1 MIAYEPEGGGCPDTA
16 APGQVIE
23 ASLDEAGFFTLR
35 MDLAG
40 TDTGSVLLDIGQDAP
55 EVVHPL
61 GEGRFEARL
70 HLPERD
76 VVPVLTVTTK
86 DGRHDRALRPHGCL
100 GPLAANR
107 PSPAL
112 VSRCPDAVA
121 ALREGPGAV
130 VLFLAMATEGSGW
143 DRLCALAAGLRGEGH
158 SPWLLLVSDA
168 GSFADATARM
178 LAHFDLAM
186 LAVPTRGQP
195 ASEWEPFPG
204 DPALEQV
211 MQRIAKPAEGVR
223 LPALLLGETP
233 QLLLRFGKPALAFP
247 RACLLSAEAVTAPR
261 LVYIPQHR
269 QKLVGQMRDR
279 LRGIRVILSSEP
291 LRASLSRIC
300 PEVPSVVLRDG
311 APAAGLARGLG
322 LPMTGP
328 STEALDRAL
337 RHFVLEARLADP
349 EGEGRTGLLL
359 DGTEV
364 NEWTG
369 ELSRLARGRLY
380 ALGGATGSGVQPPV
394 KPLARAMRDGVAR
407 LLVPAVGA
415 EGEALAA
422 IVEEWGLEAIPLLP
436 GPSTGDR
443 RALTAL
449 RGIRAGGIALLA
461 DAAVYRPSPSEE
473 DLVLLAGGEPGL
485 EADVVELGWAGD
497 PRRGRLASLF
507 DARAPAFWGRPP
519 SRGAGATIGYGEAWL
534 APLLSPELSQG
545 ARTPAASSR
554 LLPLLAFVLHA
565 GCVSLRLAIAPA
577 EAAALAPALRR
588 LEAEGI
594 RIIARDRRRAA

>member
-1 MIAYEPEGGGCPDTA
+1 MFREHRQPDMTAYDSEGESCPDTA
-16 APGQVIE
+16 MPGQVIE

-35 MDLAG
+35 MNVTAAEI
-40 TDTGSVLLDIGQDAP
+40 GSVLLDTGQGPP
-55 EVVHPL
+55 EAVHPL
-61 GEGRFEARL
+61 GGSQFEARL

-76 VVPVLTVTTK
+76 ATPVLTVTTK
-86 DGRHDRALRPHGCL
+86 DGRHDLVLRPHGCL

-112 VSRCPDAVA
+112 VSRRPDAMA

-130 VLFLAMATEGSGW
+130 VLFLATEAEGPGW
-143 DRLCALAAGLRGEGH
+143 DRLCALAGGLRGEGH

-168 GSFADATARM
+168 AGFAGATARM

-186 LAVPTRGQP
+186 LAVPARGLP

-223 LPALLLGETP
+223 LPALLLAETP
-233 QLLLRFGKPALAFP
+233 QLLQRFGKPALAFP
-247 RACLLSAEAVTAPR
+247 RACLLPAEAVTAPR
-261 LVYIPQHR
+261 LIYIPQHR

-291 LRASLSRIC
+291 LRASLSRLC
-300 PEVPSVVLRDG
+300 PEVQTLVLRDG
-311 APAAGLARGLG
+311 APATGLARGLG
-322 LPMTGP
+322 LPMASP
-328 STEALDRAL
+328 SAEALDRAL
-337 RHFVLEARLADP
+337 RHLVLEARLADP
-349 EGEGRTGLLL
+349 EGKGRTGLLV
-359 DGTEV
+359 DGTEGDAL
-364 NEWTG
+364 TG
-369 ELSRLARGRLY
+369 ELSRLAQGCLY
-380 ALGGATGSGVQPPV
+380 ALGGGTAPGV
-394 KPLARAMRDGVAR
+394 KPLARAMRDGVER
-407 LLVPAVGA
+407 LLVPAIGA
-415 EGEALAA
+415 EGEALGA
-422 IVEEWGLEAIPLLP
+422 IVEEWGLEAVPLLP
-436 GPSTGDR
+436 GPSTADR
-443 RALTAL
+443 RALAAL

-473 DLVLLAGGEPGL
+473 DLVLLAGGEAGL

-519 SRGAGATIGYGEAWL
+519 ARGMGATIGYGEDLA
-534 APLLSPELSQG
+534 APLFSG
-545 ARTPAASSR
+545 TPGLPFR

-565 GCVSLRLAIAPA
+565 GCVSLRLAIPPA
-577 EAAALAPALRR
+577 EEAALAPALRR

-594 RIIARDRRRAA
+594 RVIARDRRRAA

>member
-1 MIAYEPEGGGCPDTA
+1 MFRERRQPDMTAYESEGEGCPDTA
-16 APGQVIE
+16 MPGQVIE

-35 MDLAG
+35 MNAMG
-40 TDTGSVLLDIGQDAP
+40 TEIESVLLDTGYGPP

-61 GEGRFEARL
+61 DGGRFEARL
-70 HLPERD
+70 HLAERD
-76 VVPVLTVTTK
+76 AAPVLTVTTK
-86 DGRHDRALRPHGCL
+86 DGRHDLALRPHGCL

-112 VSRCPDAVA
+112 VSRRADAVA

-130 VLFLAMATEGSGW
+130 VLFLATDTEGEGW
-143 DRLCALAAGLRGEGH
+143 DRLCALGGGLRAEGH

-168 GSFADATARM
+168 AGFSGATARM

-186 LAVPTRGQP
+186 LAVPARGLP

-211 MQRIAKPAEGVR
+211 MLRIAKPAEGVR
-223 LPALLLGETP
+223 LPALLLAETP
-233 QLLLRFGKPALAFP
+233 QLLQRFGKPALAFP
-247 RACLLSAEAVTAPR
+247 RACLLPAEAVTAPR

-291 LRASLSRIC
+291 LRASLSRLC
-300 PEVPSVVLRDG
+300 PEVPTLVLRDG
-311 APAAGLARGLG
+311 VPATGLARGLG
-322 LPMTGP
+322 LPMASP
-328 STEALDRAL
+328 SAEALDRAL
-337 RHFVLEARLADP
+337 RQLVLEARLADP
-349 EGEGRTGLLL
+349 EGEGRTGLLV
-359 DGTEV
+359 DGTEGDTL
-364 NEWTG
+364 TG
-369 ELSRLARGRLY
+369 ELSRLAQGRLY
-380 ALGGATGSGVQPPV
+380 ALGGGTASGV
-394 KPLARAMRDGVAR
+394 KPLARAMRDGVER

-415 EGEALAA
+415 EGEALGA
-422 IVEEWGLEAIPLLP
+422 IVEEWGLEAVPLLP
-436 GPSTGDR
+436 GPSTADR
-443 RALTAL
+443 RALAAL

-473 DLVLLAGGEPGL
+473 DLVLLAGGEAGL

-519 SRGAGATIGYGEAWL
+519 ARGMGATIGYGAELA
-534 APLLSPELSQG
+534 APLFAG
-545 ARTPAASSR
+545 TPAAPSR

-565 GCVSLRLAIAPA
+565 GCVSLRLAIPPA
-577 EAAALAPALRR
+577 EEAALAPALRR

-594 RIIARDRRRAA
+594 RVFARDRRRAA